1 MKVNFYATLRPL
13 VGSKDIDIPLR
24 DGATLQ
30 ELVAALIE
38 SFPALGP
45 ILLNDAG
52 ELARHI
58 QLCVNGRSARFL
70 DAGLDTPLAPTDKV
84 DIFPAVAG
92 GAR

>member
-13 VGSKDIDIPLR
+13 VGSKDVDIPLR

-30 ELVAALIE
+30 ELVAATIE

-45 ILLNDAG
+45 VILDDAG
-52 ELARHI
+52 EPARHI
-58 QLCVNGRSARFL
+58 QLYVNGRSARFL
-70 DAGLDTPLAPTDKV
+70 DEGLDTPFASTDQV

-92 GAR
+92 GAY